1 MLKLPF
7 DSSDQFVPKD
17 FALNRFALLA
27 FVFLFA
33 VLNPLH
39 SGKQLMAQENRT
51 IDPSLGVDQK
61 SADSKN
67 NPPAEESK
75 KDQDEAGWQP
85 LFDKSSLKGWKV
97 TNYGGEGEA
106 AVTKSVLMIEQG
118 VDLSGVTTTRKDL
131 PTDHYE
137 VEFEARRTEGNDF
150 FVGFTF
156 PVRDSSCSLIC
167 GGWGGGICGIS
178 SIDMMDA
185 SENETTSY
193 SAFNNGQWYKVK
205 LKVDGDNIAA
215 WMDGKSLLEV
225 DLDDRKVD
233 TRFEMDLSK
242 PMGFSSY
249 QSTAEIRNARYR
261 LLKKKLTKTK
271 PAAKPAGKVIE
282 AKQAVESI
290 D

>member
-7 DSSDQFVPKD
+7 DSSDQFSRVS
-17 FALNRFALLA
+17 FVLSRCVLLA
-27 FVFLFA
+27 FVFTVA
-33 VLNPLH
+33 VLNPLQ
-39 SGKQLMAQENRT
+39 STERLMAQENQAVDAS
-51 IDPSLGVDQK
+51 ISVDQK
-61 SADSKN
+61 TADVKAGS
-67 NPPAEESK
+67 SLK
-75 KDQDEAGWQP
+75 KTKKGQDAAGWKP

-106 AVTKSVLMIEQG
+106 TVTKSVLMIEQG

-131 PTDHYE
+131 PADHYE

-156 PVRDSSCSLIC
+156 PVRGSSCSLIC

-261 LLKKKLTKTK
+261 LLKKKTSQ
-271 PAAKPAGKVIE
+271 AKPAGKVIE
-282 AKQAVESI
+282 AKPAVESI
-290 D
+290 DESSL

>member
-7 DSSDQFVPKD
+7 DSSDQPILIRCPLMATV
-17 FALNRFALLA
+17 FAVT
-27 FVFLFA
+27 VFTII
-33 VLNPLH
+33 VLNPLA
-39 SGKQLMAQENRT
+39 SCRQLMAQEAKS
-51 IDPSLGVDQK
+51 ISSPSSENQQAAKKSVGSKQASQK
-61 SADSKN
+61 KVAK
-67 NPPAEESK
+67 
-75 KDQDEAGWQP
+75 EAGWKP
-85 LFDKSSLKGWKV
+85 LFDTSSLKGWKV

-106 AVTKSVLMIEQG
+106 TVTKSVLMIEQG

-205 LKVDGDNIAA
+205 VKVDGDHIAA

-242 PMGFSSY
+242 PLGFSSY

-261 LLKKKLTKTK
+261 RLKTK
-271 PAAKPAGKVIE
+271 ANKPKP
-282 AKQAVESI
+282 AVESVNATEPVQRP
-290 D
+290 